1 MTLATIVIIAF
12 YRFYVIYDHA
22 NANRWLSKLEIPE
35 TTPKKK
41 SKDDAS
47 ISYQNGIVFNDLTIC
62 ILYLTI
68 VGKRYHQYKWM
79 K

>member
-1 MTLATIVIIAF
+1 MTLKTGNPW
-12 YRFYVIYDHA
+12 DHA
-22 NANRWLSKLEIPE
+22 K
-35 TTPKKK
+35 KKK

-47 ISYQNGIVFNDLTIC
+47 ISYQNGILSNDLTIC